1 MKLIKLLE
9 LMVKVSLFTIAL
21 SSILLSFLIF
31 KATDA
36 KVEIIRGDHPEF
48 YDDSY
53 ENELPVALPN
63 QQKTALETST
73 NLMLDA
79 SSIRS
84 RQERDGKLATASKS
98 DSVTQKTISVL
109 DLPNN
114 CLNASLLKCEIKGVS
129 TYNVYYQVEND
140 GVIYSCVSDTTES
153 LGRCDNSQNLPKKF
167 PEVPVIPI
175 TRLDNKRHFS
185 VGTKFFISE
194 SLAHGNYPITYN
206 SYPTNGTVSLQTVK
220 LSGDCKIT
228 KSNFANP
235 YTVSITSPEKIMGY
249 LIKKPGEDAEH
260 KVIPFSGSTS
270 ITFSEEMLDGD
281 HNLLCGDKSA
291 KIPKTN
297 KRVRDCIIKYSKSI
311 YKQTACINFSW
322 IRLILIALLIYFP
335 IRWLVNK
342 TTKPLFLWYDLI
354 GLITYP
360 ILLILNYLW
369 KYFPFK
375 CSNCGNLCIVTHECT
390 KRCICNKSKASRE
403 HSGECP
409 ILSKE
414 ADHEYK
420 KHKWTSMEWFH
431 LIVNTKLSLGLLK
444 FITELLIGLVI
455 LSQMPMSMAQT
466 TQCLNGC
473 FYVPGCSYLV
483 TSKFEKC
490 PEKDQCY
497 CNVQDDKIIE
507 SIFGTNIVIEGPN
520 DCIAN
525 QICSASS
532 SIDSLV
538 KCRLGCEYLDLFKSK
553 PLYKGFPDYTGNS
566 LGLTSVGLYVTKRLR
581 NGIID
586 SYNGTDRIS
595 GIVAGDSLDKNDT
608 NIPEN
613 ILPRQSLIFDSTVDG
628 KYRYMIEQA
637 LLGGGGTVFMLND
650 KTSGTAKKFTI
661 YIKSVGVHY
670 EVAEKYTTAPIQ
682 STHTDF
688 YSTCTGNCD
697 TCRKNQALTGFQ
709 DFCITPTSYWGCEEA
724 WCFAINE
731 GATCGFCRNVYDM
744 DKSYRIYSVL
754 KSTIVADVCVSGIL
768 GSHCTRITEEVPYE
782 NTIFQADI
790 QADLHNDGIT
800 IGELIA
806 HGPDSHIYSGNIAN
820 MNDPVKMFGHPQL
833 THDGVPIFT
842 KKTLE
847 GEDLSWDCAAIGKKS
862 VTIKTC
868 GYDTYRFKSGLEQIS
883 DIPVIFKDF
892 SSFFLEKSFNLGKLK
907 MVVDLPLDLFKVAP
921 KKPSITSTRL
931 ECSGCLLCGQGLS
944 CNMEFFSDLTFST
957 AISIDVCSLSTYQL
971 AIKKGSNKYN
981 ITMYCSVN
989 PDKKKMV
996 LYPEGNPD
1004 LSVEVLINNVVV
1016 EEPENIIDQ
1025 NDEYAHEEQQY
1036 NSDSSAWSFWD
1047 YIKSPFNFI
1056 ASYFGSFFDTIRVIL
1071 LIAFIFL
1078 VVYFCSMLTSMCKGY
1093 IKNESYKSR
1102 DKVEDDDDSETT
1114 KPLLI
1119 KDTMTRRRPPMDFSH
1134 LV

>member
-1 MKLIKLLE
+1 
-9 LMVKVSLFTIAL
+9 MVKVSLFTIAL

-36 KVEIIRGDHPEF
+36 KVEIIRGDHPEV

-63 QQKTALETST
+63 RQKTALETST

-608 NIPEN
+608 NIPET

-768 GSHCTRITEEVPYE
+768 GSHCTRITEEIPYE

-833 THDGVPIFT
+833 THDGIPIFT

-1102 DKVEDDDDSETT
+1102 DKVEDDDDSETI

>member
-1 MKLIKLLE
+1 MKILKLLE
-9 LMVKVSLFTIAL
+9 LVVKVSLFTIAL
-21 SSILLSFLIF
+21 SSVLLAFLIF
-31 KATDA
+31 RATDA
-36 KVEIIRGDHPEF
+36 KVEIIRGDHPEV
-48 YDDSY
+48 YDDSA
-53 ENELPVALPN
+53 ENEVP
-63 QQKTALETST
+63 TAASIQRKAILETLT
-73 NLMLDA
+73 NLMLE
-79 SSIRS
+79 SQTPGTRQIREEES
-84 RQERDGKLATASKS
+84 TIPIFAEST
-98 DSVTQKTISVL
+98 TQKTIPVS

-114 CLNASLLKCEIKGVS
+114 CLNASSLKCEIKGIS
-129 TYNVYYQVEND
+129 TYNVYYQVENN
-140 GVIYSCVSDTTES
+140 GVIYSCVSDSAEG
-153 LGRCDNSQNLPKKF
+153 LEKCDNSLNLPKRFSK
-167 PEVPVIPI
+167 VPVIPI
-175 TRLDNKRHFS
+175 TKLDNKRHFS

-194 SLAHGNYPITYN
+194 SLTQDNYPITYN

-249 LIKKPGEDAEH
+249 LIKKPGENVEH
-260 KVIPFSGSTS
+260 KVISFSGSAS
-270 ITFSEEMLDGD
+270 ITFTEEMLDGE

-360 ILLILNYLW
+360 VLLLINCLW

-375 CSNCGNLCIVTHECT
+375 CSNCGNLCIITHECT
-390 KRCICNKSKASRE
+390 KICICNKSKASKE
-403 HSGECP
+403 HSSECP

-414 ADHEYK
+414 TDHGYD

-431 LIVNTKLSLGLLK
+431 LIVNTKLSFSLLK
-444 FITELLIGLVI
+444 FVTEILIGLII

-466 TQCLNGC
+466 TQCLSGC
-473 FYVPGCSYLV
+473 FYVPGCPFLV

-497 CNVQDDKIIE
+497 CNVEEDKIIE

-520 DCIAN
+520 DCIEN
-525 QICSASS
+525 QNCAAHP
-532 SIDSLV
+532 SIDNLI
-538 KCRLGCEYLDLFKSK
+538 KCRLGCEYLDLFRNK
-553 PLYKGFPDYTGNS
+553 PLYNGFPDYTGSS
-566 LGLTSVGLYVTKRLR
+566 LGLTSVGLYETKRLR

-586 SYNGTDRIS
+586 SYNRTDKIS
-595 GIVAGDSLDKNDT
+595 GMIAGDSLNKNET
-608 NIPEN
+608 SIPEN
-613 ILPRQSLIFDSTVDG
+613 ILPRQSLIFDSVVDG
-628 KYRYMIEQA
+628 KYRYMIEQS
-637 LLGGGGTVFMLND
+637 LLGGGGTIFMLND
-650 KTSGTAKKFTI
+650 KTSETAKKFVI
-661 YIKSVGVHY
+661 YIKSVGIHY
-670 EVAEKYTTAPIQ
+670 EVSEKYTTAPIQ

-731 GATCGFCRNVYDM
+731 GATCGFCRNIYDM

-754 KSTIVADVCVSGIL
+754 KSTIVADVCISGIL
-768 GSHCTRITEEVPYE
+768 GGQCSRITEEVPYE
-782 NTIFQADI
+782 NALFQADI

-820 MNDPVKMFGHPQL
+820 LNDPVKMFGHPQL

-847 GEDLSWDCAAIGKKS
+847 GNDMSWDCAAIGKKS
-862 VTIKTC
+862 ITIKTC
-868 GYDTYRFKSGLEQIS
+868 GYDTYRFRSGLEQIS
-883 DIPVIFKDF
+883 DIPVSFKDF
-892 SSFFLEKSFNLGKLK
+892 SSFFLEKAFSLGKLK
-907 MVVDLPLDLFKVAP
+907 IVVDLPSDLFKVAP
-921 KKPSITSTRL
+921 KRPSITSTSL
-931 ECSGCLLCGQGLS
+931 NCNGCLLCGQGLS
-944 CNMEFFSDLTFST
+944 CILEFFSDLTFST
-957 AISIDVCSLSTYQL
+957 AIFIDACSLSTYQL
-971 AIKKGSNKYN
+971 AVKKGSNKYN
-981 ITMYCSVN
+981 ITMFCSAN
-989 PDKKKMV
+989 PDKKKVM

-1004 LSVEVLINNVVV
+1004 ISVEVLVNNVIV

-1036 NSDSSAWSFWD
+1036 NSDSSAWGFWD

-1056 ASYFGSFFDTIRVIL
+1056 ASYFGSFFDTIRVVL

-1078 VVYFCSMLTSMCKGY
+1078 VIYFCSILTTICKGY
-1093 IKNESYKSR
+1093 VKNESYKSR
-1102 DKVEDDDDSETT
+1102 SKMEDDDDSEI
-1114 KPLLI
+1114 KAPMLM

>member
-1 MKLIKLLE
+1 MRLLKLME
-9 LMVKVSLFTIAL
+9 LVVKVSLFTIAL
-21 SSILLSFLIF
+21 SSVLLAFLVF
-31 KATDA
+31 RATDA
-36 KVEIIRGDHPEF
+36 KVEVSRGDHLEI
-48 YDDSY
+48 YDDSA
-53 ENELPVALPN
+53 ENEVPTAASI
-63 QQKTALETST
+63 QQKAILETLT
-73 NLMLDA
+73 NLMLETQTVK
-79 SSIRS
+79 S
-84 RQERDGKLATASKS
+84 RQERDEESTTTTNLGSS
-98 DSVTQKTISVL
+98 TQKTISVF

-114 CLNASLLKCEIKGVS
+114 CLNASMLKCEIKGIS
-129 TYNVYYQVEND
+129 TYNVYYQVENN
-140 GVIYSCVSDTTES
+140 GVIYSCVSDSTDGLS
-153 LGRCDNSQNLPKKF
+153 KCDSSQNLPKKF
-167 PEVPVIPI
+167 SEVPVIPI

-185 VGTKFFISE
+185 VGTKFFVSE
-194 SLAHGNYPITYN
+194 SLTHDNYPITYN

-249 LIKKPGEDAEH
+249 LIKKPGEDVEH
-260 KVIPFSGSTS
+260 KVVPFSGSTS

-297 KRVRDCIIKYSKSI
+297 KKIRDCIIKYSKSI

-342 TTKPLFLWYDLI
+342 TVKPLFLWYDLM
-354 GLITYP
+354 GLVTYP
-360 ILLILNYLW
+360 ILLVINYLW

-375 CSNCGNLCIVTHECT
+375 CANCGGICIVTHECT
-390 KRCICNKSKASRE
+390 KRCVCNKSKASKE
-403 HSGECP
+403 HSSECP

-414 ADHEYK
+414 TEHEYK

-431 LIVNTKLSLGLLK
+431 LIVNTKLSLSLLK
-444 FITELLIGLVI
+444 FITEVLIGLVI
-455 LSQMPMSMAQT
+455 LSQMPMTMAQT
-466 TQCLNGC
+466 AQCLNGC
-473 FYVPGCSYLV
+473 FYVPGCQFLV
-483 TSKFEKC
+483 TNKFEKC

-497 CNVQDDKIIE
+497 CNVKEDKIIE

-520 DCIAN
+520 DCIPN
-525 QICSASS
+525 QNCFPNLPIN
-532 SIDSLV
+532 SLI
-538 KCRLGCEYLDLFKSK
+538 KCRLGCEYLDLFLHK
-553 PLYKGFPDYTGNS
+553 PLYNGFPDYTGSS

-581 NGIID
+581 NGILD
-586 SYNGTDRIS
+586 SYNSTDKLS
-595 GIVAGDSLDKNDT
+595 GMVAGDSLDRNDT

-613 ILPRQSLIFDSTVDG
+613 ILPRQSLIFNSIVDG
-628 KYRYMIEQA
+628 KYRYMIEQS

-650 KTSGTAKKFTI
+650 KTSESAKKFVI
-661 YIKSVGVHY
+661 YVKSAGIHY
-670 EVAEKYTTAPIQ
+670 EVSEKYTTAPIQ

-697 TCRKNQALTGFQ
+697 NCRKNQALTGFQ

-754 KSTIVADVCVSGIL
+754 KSTIVADICVSGIL
-768 GSHCTRITEEVPYE
+768 GSQCTTITEEVPYE
-782 NTIFQADI
+782 GTMFQADI

-806 HGPDSHIYSGNIAN
+806 HGPDSHIYVGNIAN

-833 THDGVPIFT
+833 THDGIPVFT

-847 GEDLSWDCAAIGKKS
+847 GDDLTWDCAAIGKKS

-868 GYDTYRFKSGLEQIS
+868 GYDTYRFKSGLDQIS
-883 DIPVIFKDF
+883 DVPVTFKDF
-892 SSFFLEKSFNLGKLK
+892 SSFYLEKNFNLGKLK
-907 MVVDLPLDLFKVAP
+907 VVIDLPSDLFKVAP
-921 KKPSITSTRL
+921 KKPSITSTKL
-931 ECSGCLLCGQGLS
+931 ECTGCLLCGQGLF
-944 CNMEFFSDLTFST
+944 CNLEFSSDLIFST
-957 AISIDVCSLSTYQL
+957 TIYVDACSLSTYQL
-971 AIKKGSNKYN
+971 AVKKGSNKYN
-981 ITMYCSVN
+981 LTMYCSVN

-1004 LSVEVLINNVVV
+1004 LSVEVLVNNVVV
-1016 EEPENIIDQ
+1016 KDPENIIDQ

-1036 NSDSSAWSFWD
+1036 NSDSSAWGFWD

-1078 VVYFCSMLTSMCKGY
+1078 IVYFCSILTTICKGY
-1093 IKNESYKSR
+1093 VKNKSYKSR
-1102 DKVEDDDDSETT
+1102 EKVEDDDDSEIKIPMLT
-1114 KPLLI
+1114 
-1119 KDTMTRRRPPMDFSH
+1119 KDTMTRRRPPMDFSQ

>member
-36 KVEIIRGDHPEF
+36 KVEIIRGDHPEV

-833 THDGVPIFT
+833 THDGIPIFT

-971 AIKKGSNKYN
+971 AVKKGSNKYN